1 MANPIFIVGGIL
13 GGGAIA
19 ALTAT
24 SGGGQTGIAI
34 GAVVAV
40 VGVVAGLVT
49 GNGSTSSSSTSKDE
63 DNQAAD
69 IASDVED
76 DEDKIA
82 KDEENEGGQDD
93 EIQTALSD
101 GGQNSMFPDQTDELM
116 QLLEEDKKQSQKIAE
131 DAEKV
136 EEIQEKVGNLI
147 EKENQLKMKLQSL
160 TSDYDYMNGNVEKQI
175 ENGNVERL
183 MDVLNNQMPDDVE
196 IESFKDLKAQ
206 AEDLKEVIQLES
218 EAEEIVKDQIQRLEE
233 QLNELEKM
241 QKRVSNM
248 ESREAS
254 DTYYDEET
262 EAEVKEMDNLREQLA
277 GRMGPVTQDLKR
289 SKKVLEELEE
299 VKALEQDHYEKVE
312 GILEMEQS

>member
-1 MANPIFIVGGIL
+1 MTNPIFIVGGIL

-40 VGVVAGLVT
+40 VGVVAGLAT

-69 IASDVED
+69 IASDVEAN
-76 DEDKIA
+76 EDKTA
-82 KDEENEGGQDD
+82 KDEGD
-93 EIQTALSD
+93 EANLDSKVGTAIGD
-101 GGQNSMFPDQTDELM
+101 GGQVSLPNLDDEFIE
-116 QLLEEDKKQSQKIAE
+116 QVERDRERSQEIVE

-183 MDVLNNQMPDDVE
+183 MEVLNNQMPDDVE

-299 VKALEQDHYEKVE
+299 VKELEQDHYEKVE

>member
-1 MANPIFIVGGIL
+1 
-13 GGGAIA
+13 
-19 ALTAT
+19 
-24 SGGGQTGIAI
+24 
-34 GAVVAV
+34 
-40 VGVVAGLVT
+40 
-49 GNGSTSSSSTSKDE
+49 
-63 DNQAAD
+63 
-69 IASDVED
+69 
-76 DEDKIA
+76 
-82 KDEENEGGQDD
+82 
-93 EIQTALSD
+93 
-101 GGQNSMFPDQTDELM
+101 
-116 QLLEEDKKQSQKIAE
+116 
-131 DAEKV
+131 
-136 EEIQEKVGNLI
+136 
-147 EKENQLKMKLQSL
+147 MKLQSL

-183 MDVLNNQMPDDVE
+183 MEVLNNQMPDDVE

-277 GRMGPVTQDLKR
+277 GRMSPVTQDLKR